1 MINIYFKELNKDIE
15 KIEEYKPGSWINL
28 INPTKDEIK
37 EISEVTS
44 IPEEFLNY
52 PLDIDE
58 RARVEIEDDVTMTIL
73 RIPYYDM
80 NNDETPYITIP
91 LGIIFIK
98 DFIVTVCVKKAK
110 IFVDFIN
117 NKIKRFQTSNNNHFL
132 LLVFLKT
139 ASLYLHYLR
148 KIDKITDIIEN
159 ELHKSMKNEELI
171 KLLNIEKSL
180 VYFTTSLRSN
190 EFMME
195 RLQRSNQLKMNEE
208 DQDLLDDVIIENKQ
222 AIEMANIYSN
232 ILSGMMDAFASV
244 ISNNLNVVMKFL
256 TSITIILM
264 IPTLIASIYGMNI
277 KLPFQRSPHAFLI
290 TMGMS
295 LILTVFGIILFIK
308 RKWL

>member
-1 MINIYFKELNKDIE
+1 MINVYFKELNKDIE

-44 IPEEFLNY
+44 IPEDFLNY

-91 LGIIFIK
+91 LGILFIK
-98 DFIVTVCVKKAK
+98 DFVVTVCVKKAK

-117 NKIKRFQTSNNNHFL
+117 NKIKRFQTSNKNHFL

-195 RLQRSNQLKMNEE
+195 RLQKSNQLKMNEE

-232 ILSGMMDAFASV
+232 ILSGMMDAFASTFSKITSCIFNHYGYV
-244 ISNNLNVVMKFL
+244 SNSHCFWNYFVYQTEVAIVDNY
-256 TSITIILM
+256 SIKTLYIFYFYTIIR
-264 IPTLIASIYGMNI
+264 I
-277 KLPFQRSPHAFLI
+277 KI
-290 TMGMS
+290 
-295 LILTVFGIILFIK
+295 
-308 RKWL
+308 

>member
-1 MINIYFKELNKDIE
+1 MINIYYKEVNKDIE
-15 KIEEYKPGSWINL
+15 KIDDYKPGSWINL

-37 EISEVTS
+37 EISEKTS
-44 IPEEFLNY
+44 IPIEFLNY

-58 RARVEIEDDVTMTIL
+58 RARVEIEDDVTLTIL
-73 RIPYYDM
+73 RIPYYDK
-80 NNDETPYITIP
+80 NNDETPFITLP
-91 LGIIFIK
+91 LGIIFIENY
-98 DFIVTVCVKKAK
+98 IVTVCVKKAK
-110 IFVDFIN
+110 IFSDFIK
-117 NKIKRFQTSNNNHFL
+117 NKIKKFKTTNKNHFL
-132 LLVFLKT
+132 LLMFLKT

-148 KIDKITDIIEN
+148 LIDKSTDIIEN

-195 RLQRSNQLKMNEE
+195 RLQKSNLLKMNEE
-208 DQDLLDDVIIENKQ
+208 DKDLLDDVIIENKQ
-222 AIEMANIYSN
+222 AIEMANIHSN

-277 KLPFQRSPHAFLI
+277 KLPFQKSPHAFLV
-290 TMGMS
+290 TMS
-295 LILTVFGIILFIK
+295 ISFILTLFGIILFIK